1 MRRIWQEKEMREIT
15 QDDPFGQALT
25 QYSRGLLCGVEI
37 GGGTGDGSTQC
48 IKTRE
53 LFSFE
58 IHPDRIGRHQFNL
71 DGRQGGMAVHELSSN
86 PMKWLSEDEV
96 TDFYYTTTTNLNQY
110 PIEQILE
117 WHKEDFRTSKQYAYS
132 RVSIGGEIDFLLLD
146 GGAFS
151 GKADMMEWFPRL
163 KQGGIIALDDINDIK
178 NFHNYHW
185 LKTSGHDCLWEEL
198 KYRNGS
204 AIFRK

>member
-1 MRRIWQEKEMREIT
+1 MREIT
-15 QDDPFGQALT
+15 QDDPFGQALA

-71 DGRQGGMAVHELSSN
+71 DGRQGGLAVHQLSSN
-86 PMKWLSEDEV
+86 PMKWASEDEV
-96 TDFYYTTTTNLNQY
+96 KDFYHTTKTNLNQY
-110 PIEQILE
+110 RLEQILE
-117 WHKEDFRTSKQYAYS
+117 WHKEDFRVSKKHTYGRTSLA
-132 RVSIGGEIDFLLLD
+132 GEMDFLLLD

-163 KQGGIIALDDINDIK
+163 KEGGIIALDDVNDIK

-185 LKTSGHDCLWEEL
+185 LKTCGHDCLWENMQH
-198 KYRNGS
+198 RNGS